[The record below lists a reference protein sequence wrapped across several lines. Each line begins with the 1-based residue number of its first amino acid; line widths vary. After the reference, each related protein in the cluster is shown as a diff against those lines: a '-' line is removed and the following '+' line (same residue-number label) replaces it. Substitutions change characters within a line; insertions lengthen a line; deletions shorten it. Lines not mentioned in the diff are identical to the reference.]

1 MVNQSLRPATRYAD
15 GMERVDGRKLRFQHR
30 RGEVLS
36 AATEHALEEG
46 LDDLSLRKVA
56 QSAGVSHATLVHHFS
71 SKDRL
76 VAEIVDRVLSETLS
90 LPDLPRDHPD
100 PVRAIWRR
108 ATSPSARR
116 YVRLFVAITGQAM
129 YGDPALSKAVAAS
142 MNQRIDLIAAGLIR
156 HGCYESRARTLAT
169 SLMATLRGLFVDLL
183 TTGDEQRVNAAFEDF
198 AKQVERRVARW

>member
-1 MVNQSLRPATRYAD
+1 
-15 GMERVDGRKLRFQHR
+15 MERVDGRKLRFQHR
-30 RGEVLS
+30 RGEVL
-36 AATEHALEEG
+36 AAAMEHALDEG

-56 QSAGVSHATLVHHFS
+56 RSAGVSHATLVHHFS

-90 LPDLPRDHPD
+90 LPDMPRDHPD
-100 PVRAIWRR
+100 PLRAIWRR
-108 ATSPSARR
+108 ATDRNSRR

-129 YGDPALSKAVAAS
+129 HGDPALTKAVAAS
-142 MNQRIDLIAAGLIR
+142 MNQRIDLIAAGLIL
-156 HGCYESRARTLAT
+156 HGCPEPRARTLAT

-198 AKQVERRVARW
+198 AKQVERRASRW